1 MDFYHLGLTVH
12 SIVASS
18 TFYQKVVGLV
28 PSNQGAKEDAAQPT
42 VLADGIEVFD
52 VRSENFDRLTN
63 NAGSEFSYQYLG
75 CGR

>member
-18 TFYQKVVGLV
+18 TFYQEVVGLV
-28 PSNQGAKEDAAQPT
+28 PSNQDAKEDTAPPR

-52 VRSENFDRLTN
+52 VRSDNIDRLTN
-63 NAGSEFSYQYLG
+63 NVGSELDRKSVV
-75 CGR
+75 